1 MTQDAQKEIQKA
13 SLIGRILSIEAFL
26 LLMGI
31 ASLTYGIVNDMTMN
45 IFWGIVIIPGV
56 FVLHKIRK
64 RDWTKHWQEME
75 AEHKMREEFEARRK
89 SAVDEARKDAA
100 NGK

>member
-1 MTQDAQKEIQKA
+1 MTHDGQKEIQKA
-13 SLIGRILSIEAFL
+13 SLIGRILSMEAFL

-31 ASLTYGIVNDMTMN
+31 ALLVYGVSNEATMI
-45 IFWGIVIIPGV
+45 IFWACVIIPGV
-56 FVLHKIRK
+56 FILHQVRK

-75 AEHKMREEFEARRK
+75 AEHKALEAQEALRK
-89 SAVDEARKDAA
+89 SAAAETRKNE